1 MLSAFASVE
10 LEISFVAGVVMP
22 SASAAVVEQEKPTAG
37 IRCLAVE
44 PSVAQLMADPQS
56 VCWSVAAGSFSPGF
70 ADHCVL
76 AIPAAVEGSDSC
88 FEQIQ
93 AESL

>member
-10 LEISFVAGVVMP
+10 LETSLVAEVVMP
-22 SASAAVVEQEKPTAG
+22 FASAVVGQEMPTVVT
-37 IRCLAVE
+37 RCLAVGASAE
-44 PSVAQLMADPQS
+44 QPMAGPQLVCRFVAGQFYL
-56 VCWSVAAGSFSPGF
+56 GF
-70 ADHCVL
+70 ADHCEQ
-76 AIPAAVEGSDSC
+76 ATPAAAGGFDSC